1 MLANK
6 HIENG
11 LLYQKKTLE
20 RSWFMQDKGLEGKG
34 GRCVEMLQMMVSL
47 ESVNFTKN
55 NKMFLRHFSSW
66 WIVISREEL
75 KSSQ

>member
-34 GRCVEMLQMMVSL
+34 GRCVEMLQMTISL
-47 ESVNFTKN
+47 ESMNLTK
-55 NKMFLRHFSSW
+55 K
-66 WIVISREEL
+66 E
-75 KSSQ
+75 K